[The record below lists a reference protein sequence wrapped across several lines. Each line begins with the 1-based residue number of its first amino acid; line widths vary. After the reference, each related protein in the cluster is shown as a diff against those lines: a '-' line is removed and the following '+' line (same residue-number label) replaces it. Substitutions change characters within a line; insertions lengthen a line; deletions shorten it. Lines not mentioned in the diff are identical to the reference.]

1 MEDLP
6 AAIRIKN
13 RLLGYLYAGLYI
25 SSDRLVIGASLLG
38 WITAILFFSGLYLW
52 LRTGMVAWFVV
63 FLVILLVVRIAYRL
77 AKRVGFIVFI
87 IQTDDQPHPVLEPL
101 KDDLKYAM
109 RASGTFSVTG
119 REEYMFRRPTMLWR
133 VPFGDHALMVERPS
147 GRYLYQFIERG
158 FIQRVRLGCLVYG
171 SQVNPALE
179 IDFRTT
185 WGPVAGETDFKWF
198 APGDGSQPK
207 RLRRKLYLGFENVN
221 DRDAIWQ
228 SLLVGKN

>member
-1 MEDLP
+1 MDDLP
-6 AAIRIKN
+6 AALRIKN
-13 RLLGYLYAGLYI
+13 RLVGYLYAGLYI

-52 LRTGMVAWFVV
+52 LRTGTVAWFVV
-63 FLVILLVVRIAYRL
+63 FLVVLLVVRIAYWL
-77 AKRVGFIVFI
+77 AKRVGFIVFT
-87 IQTDDQPHPVLEPL
+87 IQTDDQPPPVLEPL
-101 KDDLKYAM
+101 KDDQKYALQ
-109 RASGTFSVTG
+109 ASGTFSVTG
-119 REEYMFRRPTMLWR
+119 REEYMFRRPTRLWR

-185 WGPVAGETDFKWF
+185 WGPVAGETDYKWY
-198 APGDGSQPK
+198 APGGSSQPK